1 MRYEVTYQRLL
12 GLACVIGPLLNLTAS
27 VLYTAGNLAL
37 EAVVGLY
44 AMTLFIPAYQGVAL
58 LIGRRLPA
66 FGIVVAI
73 LGFLNT
79 VGVAAYAARA
89 FGYMLVQAGLLQT
102 QAAVFDLPVHMPVF
116 MAYGLLGLLSPLLP
130 IVSAVG
136 LMRSQTLAAGPAL
149 ALAAGGVVF
158 FLAQA
163 ADVAYN
169 LTYPLYSALL
179 TVGLM
184 AAGMRLLRRDSSDGA
199 RATV

>member
-1 MRYEVTYQRLL
+1 MRYEVTYPRLL
-12 GLACVIGPLLNLTAS
+12 GLACVLSPLLNLTAS
-27 VLYTAGNLAL
+27 VLYTVGNLAL

-44 AMTLFIPAYQGVAL
+44 AMTLFVPAYQGVAL

-73 LGFLNT
+73 LGFLHA
-79 VGVAAYAARA
+79 VGVAAYAARG
-89 FGYMLVQAGLLQT
+89 FGYVLVQAGLLQT
-102 QAAVFDLPVHMPVF
+102 QSAMFDLPGQAPVLMLYF
-116 MAYGLLGLLSPLLP
+116 VLGLLGPLLP
-130 IVSAVG
+130 MVSAVG
-136 LMRSQTLAAGPAL
+136 LLRSHALAAGPAL

-169 LTYPLYSALL
+169 FTYPLYSVLL

-184 AAGMRLLRRDSSDGA
+184 TAGLRLLRRDSGDGVRVTA
-199 RATV
+199 

>member
-1 MRYEVTYQRLL
+1 MRYEVTYLRLL
-12 GLACVIGPLLNLTAS
+12 GLACVIGPLLNLAAS
-27 VLYTAGNLAL
+27 ILHAAGDLAL

-44 AMTLFIPAYQGVAL
+44 AMTLFVPAYQGVAL

-73 LGFLNT
+73 LGFLHA

-89 FGYMLVQAGLLQT
+89 FGYVLVQAGLLQT
-102 QAAVFDLPVHMPVF
+102 QSEMFDLPSQAPALMLYF
-116 MAYGLLGLLSPLLP
+116 ALGLLGPLLP
-130 IVSAVG
+130 MVSAVG
-136 LMRSQTLAAGPAL
+136 LLRSNSLATGPAL

-169 LTYPLYSALL
+169 FTYPLYSVLL

-184 AAGMRLLRRDSSDGA
+184 AAGIRLLRRETSDGA